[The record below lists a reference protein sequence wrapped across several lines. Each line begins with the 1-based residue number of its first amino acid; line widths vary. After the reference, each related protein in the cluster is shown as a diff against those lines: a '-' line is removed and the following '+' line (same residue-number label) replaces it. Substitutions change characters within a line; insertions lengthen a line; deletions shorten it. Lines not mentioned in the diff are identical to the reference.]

1 MTGSVRRL
9 HPLSVPY
16 RAVSS
21 VIRFAWVLIIGV
33 VSTSQFDGF
42 VGGAG
47 ALLFGVLLLAL
58 AYQVAYVRRFAYEL
72 TADTFDLQSGVVSR
86 TNREIPYGRVQNVD
100 VSRNPV
106 QRVLGIAEVRIET
119 AGGGETEAHL
129 RYVDSGEATRLQR
142 EIGQR
147 KRGETTDATG
157 RETPPEPDTE
167 LFAITSR
174 GLFLLGVVRVDL
186 RLLSFATV
194 VVPFLVPSVSET
206 FPLVDL
212 LRAAPLLLGGI
223 VLLALVVSSLA
234 AVASYYKFVLS
245 RGDGEL
251 RYRRGLLQ
259 EYSGTIPLDKV
270 QSVVIT
276 ENALARRVGYA
287 SLEVETAGYA
297 PGGSDGSGAQSAV
310 PLARR
315 DRVLEL
321 AKQVEPFT
329 DVDFER
335 PPKRARTRYVVR
347 YTLVIVVLT
356 AIFAGL
362 VQFTGLPVPFP
373 PLATLG
379 LTLLAPVA
387 AHLKWA
393 NLGYALTDDH
403 FIAREGFWT
412 RRTRVVPYYRVQTLV
427 HSASV
432 FQRRRELATLVVDT
446 AGSQGLGATDAR
458 ALDADAERARELG
471 AELER
476 RFDAALAESRD
487 ARRRRL
493 ETPPATLPTDRP
505 AGTPAGE

>member
-174 GLFLLGVVRVDL
+174 ELFLLGVVRVDL

-234 AVASYYKFVLS
+234 AVSSYYKFVLS

-251 RYRRGLLQ
+251 R
-259 EYSGTIPLDKV
+259 
-270 QSVVIT
+270 
-276 ENALARRVGYA
+276 
-287 SLEVETAGYA
+287 
-297 PGGSDGSGAQSAV
+297 
-310 PLARR
+310 
-315 DRVLEL
+315 
-321 AKQVEPFT
+321 
-329 DVDFER
+329 
-335 PPKRARTRYVVR
+335 
-347 YTLVIVVLT
+347 
-356 AIFAGL
+356 
-362 VQFTGLPVPFP
+362 
-373 PLATLG
+373 
-379 LTLLAPVA
+379 
-387 AHLKWA
+387 
-393 NLGYALTDDH
+393 
-403 FIAREGFWT
+403 
-412 RRTRVVPYYRVQTLV
+412 
-427 HSASV
+427 
-432 FQRRRELATLVVDT
+432 
-446 AGSQGLGATDAR
+446 
-458 ALDADAERARELG
+458 
-471 AELER
+471 
-476 RFDAALAESRD
+476 
-487 ARRRRL
+487 
-493 ETPPATLPTDRP
+493 
-505 AGTPAGE
+505 

>member
-1 MTGSVRRL
+1 MSAGVRHL
-9 HPLSVPY
+9 HPFSVPY

-21 VIRFAWVLIIGV
+21 VIRFAWVLVIGV
-33 VSTSQFDGF
+33 VSTSQLDGF
-42 VGGAG
+42 VGGAA
-47 ALLFGVLLLAL
+47 ALLAGVLLLAL

-106 QRVLGIAEVRIET
+106 QRALGIAEVRIET

-129 RYVDSGEATRLQR
+129 RYVSSDEATRLQR
-142 EIGQR
+142 EIGRR
-147 KRGETTDATG
+147 KRGETVAAGESDPT
-157 RETPPEPDTE
+157 PEPDTE
-167 LFAITSR
+167 LFAVTPR
-174 GLFLLGVVRVDL
+174 ELFLLGVVRVDL

-223 VLLALVVSSLA
+223 VLLALVVSSFA
-234 AVASYYKFVLS
+234 AVTSYYGFVLS

-270 QSVVIT
+270 QSVVVT

-297 PGGSDGSGAQSAV
+297 PTGNDGTGAQSAV

-315 DRVLEL
+315 DRVFEL
-321 AKQVEPFT
+321 ARQIEPFGE
-329 DVDFER
+329 VDFER
-335 PPKRARTRYVVR
+335 PPRRARTRYVVR
-347 YTLVIVVLT
+347 YGLVVGLLT
-356 AIFAGL
+356 ALVAG
-362 VQFTGLPVPFP
+362 VARFTGFPVPFP

-379 LTLLAPVA
+379 LVVVAPVA

-393 NLGYALTDDH
+393 NLGYAVTDDH
-403 FIAREGFWT
+403 FVAREGFWT

-427 HSASV
+427 NSATV
-432 FQRRRELATLVVDT
+432 FQRRRDLATLVVDT
-446 AGSQGLGATDAR
+446 AGSQGFGATDAR

-476 RFDAALAESRD
+476 RFDAALTEART
-487 ARRRRL
+487 ARRRPL
-493 ETPPATLPTDRP
+493 DTPPTEVATDRP
-505 AGTPAGE
+505 AGSPAGE